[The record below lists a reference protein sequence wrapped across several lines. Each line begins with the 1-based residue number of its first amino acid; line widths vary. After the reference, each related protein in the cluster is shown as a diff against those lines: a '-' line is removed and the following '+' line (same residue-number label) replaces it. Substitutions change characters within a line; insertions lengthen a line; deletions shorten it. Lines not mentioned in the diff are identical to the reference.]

1 MPRQLPLPTKGQKNQ
16 SFDLTDYLRRY
27 KNIFGIDP
35 EFFMENLELF
45 SKEIIQASK
54 ARGMPASSSLTST
67 LTWMTDGLTKYIDY
81 LQRNN
86 AQPEFITYFKKI
98 LEAFKLPLTGT
109 NTIDRNK
116 LSANIVTKIIAGAPV
131 IIPSGYTGHS
141 ITFGIYDGK
150 LICINRGRFILN
162 NKEDQ
167 LSWASVKHNRTKDH
181 NEEYGLWWTEIDQ
194 KLLKDA
200 ESLKKLVL
208 HLLNGAS
215 FPKQSDK
222 KTSEIEF
229 MQGLEKM
236 LLQKKSSQRGITISV
251 SNTHPVTKQGHR
263 NCPWA
268 NKKPAILGLLRF
280 LCAEH
285 PEITE
290 EKVLNEY
297 KQCTTFLRAQEID
310 HLIADVTNTGNAK
323 LKQLAAKEILLA
335 ILTTWVQKLAYSTA
349 ADKQILPQHQRYLD
363 LLLETINKL
372 SSTELYYDLYHKLNP
387 TTKETLDILTERHLE
402 LDEDISSEQHS
413 SRKSSDIV
421 ELEEYAK
428 EKPNYINLLEK
439 AITTAEQTCQ
449 TCIELIDTQ
458 IQKTPNTLELSN
470 LEELKKRYRH
480 SMQLLKSQK
489 SNFLKEASST
499 SYSIEQFILKLELME
514 LLLHAFNMPGKRIIF
529 TSDSELAHG
538 TRPTEFQYKEDTD
551 LLRTFNN
558 NNSIVINRI
567 DNYLKYLTQPTP
579 PRKKSR
585 Q

>member
-1 MPRQLPLPTKGQKNQ
+1 M
-16 SFDLTDYLRRY
+16 
-27 KNIFGIDP
+27 
-35 EFFMENLELF
+35 
-45 SKEIIQASK
+45 
-54 ARGMPASSSLTST
+54 
-67 LTWMTDGLTKYIDY
+67 
-81 LQRNN
+81 
-86 AQPEFITYFKKI
+86 
-98 LEAFKLPLTGT
+98 
-109 NTIDRNK
+109 
-116 LSANIVTKIIAGAPV
+116 
-131 IIPSGYTGHS
+131 
-141 ITFGIYDGK
+141 
-150 LICINRGRFILN
+150 
-162 NKEDQ
+162 
-167 LSWASVKHNRTKDH
+167 
-181 NEEYGLWWTEIDQ
+181 
-194 KLLKDA
+194 
-200 ESLKKLVL
+200 
-208 HLLNGAS
+208 
-215 FPKQSDK
+215 
-222 KTSEIEF
+222 
-229 MQGLEKM
+229 
-236 LLQKKSSQRGITISV
+236 
-251 SNTHPVTKQGHR
+251 
-263 NCPWA
+263 
-268 NKKPAILGLLRF
+268 
-280 LCAEH
+280 CAEH